1 MDATHFRSP
10 NHEVVT
16 TTDPAIAERLVALGH
31 RPLDPRTAAA
41 VARSGQ
47 AIIDWPGSLADLT
60 ALEAIRA
67 AAKLAPDVLHIRL
80 GHVPQDKSVEA
91 ASDREL
97 VAAITYARGLAAAV
111 D

>member
-10 NHEVVT
+10 NHEIVST
-16 TTDPAIAERLVALGH
+16 ADPAIAERLVALGH
-31 RPLDPRTAAA
+31 RPVDPRTAAA

-47 AIIDWPGSLADLT
+47 AIIDWPGSLADLD

-67 AAKLAPDVLHIRL
+67 AAKLAPNVLHVKL

-97 VAAITYARGLAAAV
+97 VWAIEYARSLAAV